1 MVIVFCSLNLS
12 FSRYPISLNFEN
24 YIWRQLSH
32 LCNENFETLDHKTIL
47 KQLKLSIQLMELHE
61 ENPFKIRSYQGA
73 LNSLERGDQD
83 LTELSDKALAEIPGV
98 GKSIVEAI
106 QSIKSTGSFPT
117 LNDLIDKTPAGILEI
132 LQIKGLG
139 PKKVKTLWDELG
151 ITSTHEL
158 MEACQS
164 GKVAQIKGFGEKTQ
178 ESIMQNLIF
187 KASNAGKWL
196 FADIEEAVMLLEST
210 LQQLLTHAKVVVVG
224 DFARKME
231 IISELEILIGS
242 DVLPDL
248 KPHLS
253 TFESIEWNW
262 TISGPMTWR
271 GKLREPELQVKVHF
285 SSASDFIWKK
295 LSLEASKAH
304 LLSLTDEKE
313 MIAEKILKKDYASE
327 EEFFEKNQLQ
337 FIPIE
342 MREGGNETL
351 LARENNIPVLLQDA
365 DLKGILH
372 NHSTYSDGKHS
383 LRQMAEHCK
392 ALGYEYLGIS
402 DHSRTASYA
411 GGLEIEKVIKQH
423 QEIDQLNQEL
433 APFRIFKGIESD
445 ILGDGSLDYPTEVL
459 ASFDFIVSSVHSIL
473 NMDQKRATERLI
485 RAISNPY
492 TTILGHPTGRL
503 LLRREGYPIDHRAV
517 IDACAAHQV
526 VIEINANPWRLDLD
540 WRWVRYAMEKGVK
553 LAINPDAHEMDG
565 YADMKYGVLVGR
577 KGGLTKE
584 MTLNALNGE
593 EIASYFASRKSIIK

>member
-1 MVIVFCSLNLS
+1 
-12 FSRYPISLNFEN
+12 
-24 YIWRQLSH
+24 
-32 LCNENFETLDHKTIL
+32 
-47 KQLKLSIQLMELHE
+47 MELHE

-117 LNDLIDKTPAGILEI
+117 LNELIEKTPAGILEI

-210 LQQLLTHAKVVVVG
+210 LKQLLTHAKVSVVG

-304 LLSLTDEKE
+304 LLSLADEKE
-313 MIAEKILKKDYASE
+313 TIAEKILKKDYASE

-351 LARENNIPVLLQDA
+351 LARENKIPVLLQDA

-445 ILGDGSLDYPTEVL
+445 ILGDGSLDYPAEVL
-459 ASFDFIVSSVHSIL
+459 GSFDFIVSSVHSIL

-517 IDACAAHQV
+517 IDACAAHGV

-540 WRWVRYAMEKGVK
+540 WRWVRYATEQGVK

-584 MTLNALNGE
+584 MTLNALSGE
-593 EIASYFASRKSIIK
+593 EIASYFASRKSRIK